1 MICSSVIF
9 FADKGKAKGKNKT
22 SPNPRHNHS
31 PPAQKKKFLL
41 RKSSFLGFIFHFFN
55 VLLKHIY
62 IHTRVKLN

>member
-22 SPNPRHNHS
+22 SPNPPHNT
-31 PPAQKKKFLL
+31 PPPKKKFLL

-55 VLLKHIY
+55 VLRKHIY